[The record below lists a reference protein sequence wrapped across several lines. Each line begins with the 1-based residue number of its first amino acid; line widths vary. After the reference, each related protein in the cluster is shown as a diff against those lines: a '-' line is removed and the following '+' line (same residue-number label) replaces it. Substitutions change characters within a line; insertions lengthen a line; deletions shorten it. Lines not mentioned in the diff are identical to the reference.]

1 MVYQSMVSMSDIL
14 VLVVVTIGEVPDNEF
29 TMPAM
34 NKMIE
39 KLLPNIRVA
48 NVARDLVV
56 NSYRVPSPH
65 VQRE

>member
-48 NVARDLVV
+48 NVDR
-56 NSYRVPSPH
+56 
-65 VQRE
+65 

>member
-39 KLLPNIRVA
+39 KLLPNILLKGDCSEDGKA
-48 NVARDLVV
+48 EHQAEN
-56 NSYRVPSPH
+56 
-65 VQRE
+65 QC